1 MTEDGLTTVTAEQG
15 GKIVVT
21 RVFDASRELVFKAC
35 TDSNLIPQWWGP
47 KEYDTSVDAMDVRP
61 GGVWR
66 YVQRGPD
73 GEFAFKGVYH
83 TVMPPERLVYTFEFE
98 GMPGHV
104 MLETVTFEEQ
114 NGKTK
119 MTVADVFQPGSYGV
133 MRARCASSRLRTN
146 VVARRLNDDTDMLAG
161 F

>member
-1 MTEDGLTTVTAEQG
+1 MLENGHTTVTAEQG

-35 TDSNLIPQWWGP
+35 TDPNLIPQWWGP

-73 GEFAFKGVYH
+73 GELAFKGVYH
-83 TVMPPERLVYTFEFE
+83 TVMPPERLVCTFEGE

-114 NGKTK
+114 DGKTK
-119 MTVADVFQPGSYGV
+119 MTVADVFQTVEDRDGALQSG
-133 MRARCASSRLRTN
+133 MKEGAIESGDRFAELLRKMK
-146 VVARRLNDDTDMLAG
+146 R
-161 F
+161 